1 LKSAVSSNISFVIA
15 IGVSS
20 VATVLFL
27 PIFHLL
33 FSLEH
38 PQFEQCCIFE
48 DTYFFKFFSKPSN
61 SMANQNGSSI
71 TSWQKKIMNCRIMIP

>member
-1 LKSAVSSNISFVIA
+1 LKSAVSSSNISFV

-33 FSLEH
+33 LSLGH
-38 PQFEQCCIFE
+38 PQFEQCCFFE
-48 DTYFFKFFSKPSN
+48 DTYFL
-61 SMANQNGSSI
+61 SSLASHQ
-71 TSWQKKIMNCRIMIP
+71 TPWQTRIVLQLQTGKRK